1 MKSIYD
7 QEYRSIIERLAS
19 KRKELGFT
27 QTELS
32 TKIGRPQP
40 YISKI
45 ETYVRRL
52 DLIETM
58 RICEVLG
65 IEITELL
72 KKK

>member
-7 QEYRSIIERLAS
+7 QEYRSIIERLTA
-19 KRKELGFT
+19 KRRELGIT

-32 TKIGRPQP
+32 TKLGQPQP

-52 DLIETM
+52 DIIETM
-58 RICEVLG
+58 RICEALG
-65 IEITELL
+65 IDVVELI
-72 KKK
+72 KKR